1 MDKEKVIDYEVDDPG
16 ETRGDETP
24 QPLQETIDAHQR
36 LNNDLARY
44 GVDDFISK
52 DESEEEKK
60 FDKVIKSN
68 NVKQWI
74 FWGLTAVIVI
84 LAILDIAFG
93 IGKLDKWVY
102 LFGVLTAY
110 EANESREQNIITKE
124 YRDTRRRARNIVKSV
139 LRFKDSV

>member
-24 QPLQETIDAHQR
+24 QPPQETIDAHQR

-44 GVDDFISK
+44 GVEDFISR

>member
-24 QPLQETIDAHQR
+24 QPPQETIDAHHR

-44 GVDDFISK
+44 GVEDFISR

-124 YRDTRRRARNIVKSV
+124 YRDTRRKARNIVKSV

>member
-24 QPLQETIDAHQR
+24 QPPQETIDAHQR

-44 GVDDFISK
+44 GVEDFISR

-74 FWGLTAVIVI
+74 FWGLTAVIAI

-124 YRDTRRRARNIVKSV
+124 YKDTRRKARNIVKSV
-139 LRFKDSV
+139 LRFKDSM

>member
-24 QPLQETIDAHQR
+24 QETIDVHR
-36 LNNDLARY
+36 RFNNDLARY
-44 GVDDFISK
+44 GAEDFISR

-68 NVKQWI
+68 NIKQWI

-110 EANESREQNIITKE
+110 EANESREKNIITKE
-124 YRDTRRRARNIVKSV
+124 YRDTRRRARNIIKSA
-139 LRFKDSV
+139 LTFKDCV

>member
-16 ETRGDETP
+16 ETRGDETQ
-24 QPLQETIDAHQR
+24 QPPQETIDAHQR

-44 GVDDFISK
+44 GVEDFISR

-68 NVKQWI
+68 NVKQWL

-124 YRDTRRRARNIVKSV
+124 YRDTRRKARNIVKSV

>member
-24 QPLQETIDAHQR
+24 QPPQETIDAHQR

-44 GVDDFISK
+44 GVEDFISR

-68 NVKQWI
+68 NVKQWL

-124 YRDTRRRARNIVKSV
+124 YRDTRRKARNIVKSV

>member
-24 QPLQETIDAHQR
+24 QPPQETIDAHQR

-44 GVDDFISK
+44 GVEDFISR

-74 FWGLTAVIVI
+74 FWGLTAVIAI

-124 YRDTRRRARNIVKSV
+124 YKDTRRKARNIVKSV

>member
-16 ETRGDETP
+16 ETRGNETP
-24 QPLQETIDAHQR
+24 QPPQEIIDPHKR
-36 LNNDLARY
+36 FNNDLARY
-44 GVDDFISK
+44 GVEDFISR

-110 EANESREQNIITKE
+110 EANESREKNIITKE
-124 YRDTRRRARNIVKSV
+124 YRDTRRSARNIINSA

>member
-24 QPLQETIDAHQR
+24 QPPQETIDAHQR

>member
-24 QPLQETIDAHQR
+24 QPPQETIDAHQR

-74 FWGLTAVIVI
+74 FWGLINWFV
-84 LAILDIAFG
+84 
-93 IGKLDKWVY
+93 
-102 LFGVLTAY
+102 
-110 EANESREQNIITKE
+110 N
-124 YRDTRRRARNIVKSV
+124 
-139 LRFKDSV
+139 

>member
-24 QPLQETIDAHQR
+24 QPPQEIIDPR
-36 LNNDLARY
+36 KRFNNDLGRY
-44 GVDDFISK
+44 GVEDFISR

-110 EANESREQNIITKE
+110 EANESREKNIITKE
-124 YRDTRRRARNIVKSV
+124 YRDTRRRARNIINSA

>member
-24 QPLQETIDAHQR
+24 QPPQETIDAHQR

-44 GVDDFISK
+44 GVDDFISR